1 MSDIITRRSVLAGTA
16 TAALVGPVAVV
27 AASPKKQHWD
37 HEVDVLIAGFGLA
50 ACSAA
55 IEAHATDPKAR
66 ILILEKA
73 DEANAGGDTRASGQG
88 LVIPKDK
95 DAMVRYHRNLYAPN
109 PVPDDLLEFYV
120 DELMVLHPWIEE
132 RAKEASQAYIQ
143 LFAIYEF
150 PELGGA
156 DAVLRQATILPR
168 AGGLWQAFKKNV
180 LKRPATAS
188 ARPVALPK
196 AELPEEEAQQAQA
209 AEANALQPAQPA
221 PPSAEELKRQKEEA
235 AKKAAEEAQQAQER
249 ARLIQQRQENCN
261 RAQAALRTLQSD
273 VPLAQ
278 VGADG
283 QHTTMSD
290 AQRQQD
296 IQRAQSV
303 IARDCGP
310 VPDDL

>member
-1 MSDIITRRSVLAGTA
+1 MNTRA
-16 TAALVGPVAVV
+16 TLIATLSAVV
-27 AASPKKQHWD
+27 C
-37 HEVDVLIAGFGLA
+37 GLSSF
-50 ACSAA
+50 SALA
-55 IEAHATDPKAR
+55 QWQWLDETGRKTYSDRPPPAH
-66 ILILEKA
+66 
-73 DEANAGGDTRASGQG
+73 
-88 LVIPKDK
+88 IPD
-95 DAMVRYHRNLYAPN
+95 
-109 PVPDDLLEFYV
+109 
-120 DELMVLHPWIEE
+120 
-132 RAKEASQAYIQ
+132 
-143 LFAIYEF
+143 
-150 PELGGA
+150 
-156 DAVLRQATILPR
+156 
-168 AGGLWQAFKKNV
+168 KNV

-249 ARLIQQRQENCN
+249 TRLIQQRQENCN